1 MLPRRTRVVFDSN
14 LLWTLI
20 YLYQDILADEA
31 VPKNARIVL
40 RSVSCLNDQGTPVRA
55 RVGEVC
61 DTQYA
66 TRIADPGIR
75 NTQCASQ
82 PSDS

>member
-1 MLPRRTRVVFDSN
+1 MLPRRTRVVFDGN
-14 LLWTLI
+14 LPWTLI
-20 YLYQDILADEA
+20 YPHEDILADEP
-31 VPKNARIVL
+31 VFKIARILL
-40 RSVSCLNDQGTPVRA
+40 RTVSCLNDNLPVRA
-55 RVGEVC
+55 RVGELR

-66 TRIADPGIR
+66 IRIADPGIR